1 MSHDQLILLVENNER
16 EANLMKIILEGE
28 GFRVDV
34 AYNGW
39 AAVEKMKV
47 RKYASIILDFGLPD
61 MKGDELAEKIRLE
74 DPRMGI
80 ILLTGFKPV
89 IDPVK
94 LHKFDYVFEKPAN
107 PKKILETLRLITRVV
122 K

>member
-1 MSHDQLILLVENNER
+1 VENNER

-28 GFRVDV
+28 GFIVDV

-39 AAVEKMKV
+39 AAAEKMKV